1 MKTLTN
7 KEVAQMKQAEGYI
20 KKKLEDE
27 YAILPYGRRTEE
39 VNEVITLSETA
50 GFIYENAEQA
60 ENIEQ
65 LAELV
70 GKEYGVDPS
79 VVYTDVSEVV
89 ETLQKKGILL

>member
-1 MKTLTN
+1 MK
-7 KEVAQMKQAEGYI
+7 KAEGYI
-20 KKKLEDE
+20 MKKLEDE
-27 YAILPYGRRTEE
+27 YVILPYGEKTEE
-39 VNEVITLSETA
+39 VREVVTLSETA
-50 GFIYENAEQA
+50 EFVYENAEQA

>member
-1 MKTLTN
+1 MK
-7 KEVAQMKQAEGYI
+7 KAEGYI
-20 KKKLEDE
+20 MKRLEDE
-27 YAILPYGRRTEE
+27 YVILPYGKKTEE
-39 VNEVITLSETA
+39 VREVVTLSETA

-70 GKEYGVDPS
+70 GKEYGVDTS
-79 VVYTDVSEVV
+79 LVYTDVSEVV

>member
-1 MKTLTN
+1 MK
-7 KEVAQMKQAEGYI
+7 KAEGYI
-20 KKKLEDE
+20 MKRLEDE
-27 YAILPYGRRTEE
+27 YIILPDGKKTEE
-39 VNEVITLSETA
+39 VREVVTLSETA

-70 GKEYGVDPS
+70 GKEFGVDAS
-79 VVYTDVSEVV
+79 LVYIDVSEVV

>member
-1 MKTLTN
+1 MK
-7 KEVAQMKQAEGYI
+7 KVEGYI
-20 KKKLEDE
+20 MKRLEDE
-27 YAILPYGRRTEE
+27 YVILPYGKKTEE
-39 VNEVITLSETA
+39 VREVVTLSETA

-70 GKEYGVDPS
+70 GKEYGVDAS

-89 ETLQKKGILL
+89 EALRKKGILL

>member
-1 MKTLTN
+1 MK
-7 KEVAQMKQAEGYI
+7 KAEGYI
-20 KKKLEDE
+20 MKRLEDE
-27 YAILPYGRRTEE
+27 YIILPYGKKTEE
-39 VNEVITLSETA
+39 VREMVTLSETA
-50 GFIYENAEQA
+50 GFIYENAERA

-70 GKEYGVDPS
+70 GKEYGVDAS

>member
-1 MKTLTN
+1 MK
-7 KEVAQMKQAEGYI
+7 KAEGYI
-20 KKKLEDE
+20 IKKLEDE
-27 YAILPYGRRTEE
+27 YVVLPYGKKTEE

-50 GFIYENAEQA
+50 GFIYENAERA

-70 GKEYGVDPS
+70 GKEYGADPS
-79 VVYTDVSEVV
+79 LVYTDVSEVV

>member
-1 MKTLTN
+1 MK
-7 KEVAQMKQAEGYI
+7 KAEGYI
-20 KKKLEDE
+20 MKRLEDE
-27 YAILPYGRRTEE
+27 YIILPYGKKTEE
-39 VNEVITLSETA
+39 VREVVTLSETA

-70 GKEYGVDPS
+70 GKEFGVDAS
-79 VVYTDVSEVV
+79 LVYIDVSEVI

>member
-1 MKTLTN
+1 MK
-7 KEVAQMKQAEGYI
+7 KAEGYI
-20 KKKLEDE
+20 MKRLEDE
-27 YAILPYGRRTEE
+27 YVILPYGKKTEE
-39 VNEVITLSETA
+39 VREVVTLSETA
-50 GFIYENAEQA
+50 GFIYEKAEQA

-70 GKEYGVDPS
+70 GKEYGVDAS

>member
-1 MKTLTN
+1 MK
-7 KEVAQMKQAEGYI
+7 KAEGYI
-20 KKKLEDE
+20 MKRLEDE
-27 YAILPYGRRTEE
+27 YIILPYGKKTEE
-39 VNEVITLSETA
+39 VREVVTLSETA

-70 GKEYGVDPS
+70 GKEFGVDAS
-79 VVYTDVSEVV
+79 LVYIDVSEVV